1 MEEVLYHATYGEY
14 INSIKEKGLGA
25 VQHKNWEFSEDG
37 VVYFTP
43 YPDTAI
49 SFSEA
54 AEEVSDSVYNSGIV
68 LLGVPTA
75 KLNPVLLERDHNIVG
90 LAESIS
96 CAYRDVVPPEDIYVT
111 SNTDGSM
118 ERLLKQTAVPAH
130 S

>member
-49 SFSEA
+49 SFAEA
-54 AEEVSDSVYNSGIV
+54 AEEVSDEVYNSGIV
-68 LLGVPTA
+68 LLAVPTA

-96 CAYRDVVPPEDIYVT
+96 CAYRGVIPPEDIYVVP
-111 SNTDGSM
+111 NTDCLM
-118 ERLLKQTAVPAH
+118 ERLLDLVAVPMQK
-130 S
+130 